1 MDSENIV
8 EFPHN
13 DDTLV
18 KLVPIS
24 EMYKGW
30 FLDYASYVI
39 LERSV
44 PLIFDGLKPV
54 QRRILHSLRELHD
67 GRYHKVANIIGNTMK
82 YHPHGDASIG
92 DALVKVGQKELLID
106 MQGNWGNIITG
117 DKAAAPR
124 YIEARLTKFAL
135 DVVFSPKVT
144 EWQSSYD
151 GRSKEP
157 ISLPIK
163 FPLLLNQ
170 GAEGIAVG
178 LSTKI
183 LPHNFIELIDA
194 SISILKGKGKR
205 IFPDFIT
212 GGIADFSDYN
222 DGKRGGKVIVRAKI
236 VNLESNILKINEIP
250 YNTTTTSLIESIL
263 RANDKGKIKIK
274 KIEDN
279 TAENVEILIYL
290 PSGVSIDR
298 TIDALYAFTDCQV
311 SISPLSCV
319 ILDDKP
325 VFLGVSE
332 ILKISTDNTKNILL
346 KELQIKLSELEDKW
360 QFLSLERIFIENRI
374 YREIEELTSWDEVL
388 KVIYN
393 SIVPFE
399 KGLIRKITNE
409 DIVQL
414 TDIKIKKI
422 TRYDLNKE
430 KEKLQSIE
438 SLIAETKENIQNI
451 TEYAINYFKNLK
463 KDHSSGQ
470 NRKTEIRIFDKII
483 ATKVAIANQR
493 MYVNRKDGFIGTS
506 LRKDEFVCEC
516 SDIDDLIVFKK
527 DGSMVVTKTANKSF
541 VGKDIIHVAVFK
553 KNDERTIYN
562 MIYRDNISNKSYVKR
577 FPVKGVTR
585 DKQYLLAGSNKS
597 TVLYFTANNN
607 GEAELVSI
615 ILRAKAKLK
624 KLKFDID
631 FRDTLI
637 KNRSVRGNILTPHS
651 INRVELKSQGI
662 STLSGKKIW
671 YDNSINRLNED
682 ERGDFLGEF
691 MADDKIII
699 ISASGYYDF
708 VSYDLSTHFPE
719 DMILIEK
726 FSPQKSITAVYFY
739 ELKKQ
744 FYIKRFIPELKTKK
758 VYFIDEAKG
767 SYLELVSSEPSDG
780 LELSF
785 MKLRNKALRENLI
798 INPIDFIS
806 IKGVSAIGNQLSK
819 YPVKN
824 ISVIKLSNSDIV
836 SNNEDTVLNSANNDK
851 DEINGNNNKDDL
863 NFEGGQIQMN
873 F

>member
-250 YNTTTTSLIESIL
+250 YNTTTTSLIESVL

-553 KNDERTIYN
+553 KNDERTTYN

-824 ISVIKLSNSDIV
+824 ISVIKLSNTDIV